1 MNEQDWQDLLY
12 AIEEGQVVPIVGR
25 DLLVVETENGPQPF
39 HRVVAPRL
47 AEERHIGNDRLP
59 PDFDTNDVA
68 CADKEFLKN
77 PWLLNRAVNRIL
89 KNVAFPPPE
98 PLRLLAEIPNFQLFV
113 STTIDTLLEDTLAK
127 VRGLPPAVVSFPPSD
142 ELLDFDEAV
151 MKARGALVFHI
162 LGRVSATSPFA
173 VTEGQML
180 EQMHDFM
187 TGSARPQKLIAK
199 LQRSHLLIIGVSFP
213 SWLARFL
220 LRISRNKPLW
230 EDRQTTEVFAD
241 IRSLQKDFSDFLAFF
256 SSEQSHIYTDGSP
269 VDFVRELHR
278 RWFEKHPKGK
288 PAQAPDAPSDW
299 IPGSVFI
306 SYANEDRASAF
317 CLADELT
324 KAGLEVWVDRRLTAG
339 DDFNA
344 RIRYHIRECSAFVA
358 VLSRTTDEESGPGRY
373 FRSEWD
379 EACELSKRFTGTDR
393 RFLFPV
399 VVDGSPMGSLRPI
412 QKEIFGRTATS
423 APGGDP
429 PPDLVHELDTA
440 QKAFRKGS
448 LRS

>member
-1 MNEQDWQDLLY
+1 M
-12 AIEEGQVVPIVGR
+12 
-25 DLLVVETENGPQPF
+25 
-39 HRVVAPRL
+39 
-47 AEERHIGNDRLP
+47 
-59 PDFDTNDVA
+59 
-68 CADKEFLKN
+68 
-77 PWLLNRAVNRIL
+77 
-89 KNVAFPPPE
+89 
-98 PLRLLAEIPNFQLFV
+98 
-113 STTIDTLLEDTLAK
+113 
-127 VRGLPPAVVSFPPSD
+127 
-142 ELLDFDEAV
+142 
-151 MKARGALVFHI
+151 
-162 LGRVSATSPFA
+162 
-173 VTEGQML
+173 
-180 EQMHDFM
+180 
-187 TGSARPQKLIAK
+187 
-199 LQRSHLLIIGVSFP
+199 
-213 SWLARFL
+213 
-220 LRISRNKPLW
+220 
-230 EDRQTTEVFAD
+230 
-241 IRSLQKDFSDFLAFF
+241 
-256 SSEQSHIYTDGSP
+256 
-269 VDFVRELHR
+269 RELHR